1 LVLGQIESVN
11 EFGLLKV
18 IIGGNLQEFAHK
30 ELEMI
35 I

>member
-11 EFGLLKV
+11 EYGLLKV
-18 IIGGNLQEFAHK
+18 LIGNQLQEFAHK